1 MANKF
6 LVQGI
11 YDTEISNVMGSPEKW
26 KDVLALAGQLY
37 RYEFDNIILVYAQ
50 RPHATLIADYDTW
63 KKVDRYVKRGS
74 KGIAIFPSRALN
86 PRMRYVFDI
95 SDTGGK
101 NVKLTWSLEGNG
113 LNDYLDYLEKNGQIS
128 DYDHSDRKQQL
139 NLLKD
144 FTESRI
150 SVIIEEEFGEKMTEL
165 MQLSGSVIKE
175 FSEKREGLQQFDME
189 GLVKTSI
196 LYAVGTRCGF
206 DLSMQEQDFGQI
218 GNITDEEM
226 IYRLGS
232 LVCDVSCSVLRE
244 FNHNIRTIERE
255 RRNAYGRT
263 NDLQR
268 SGRDSVSGDPV
279 AGESGRGTEG
289 TGQVRKNGNEVSE
302 GERAGQVQDPHAIRE
317 TGTEDERSGRG
328 SEYASGSVDGE
339 LSEKAQAAR
348 SEFDHGN
355 VEVER
360 TGEDGGGGSSPSP
373 DRAEIPLEED
383 EELNR
388 ELDELNSLGKTEE
401 VSQYVQA
408 SFFDAD
414 YGLELSPSLPMHTV
428 KKSGNTFEYNGQK
441 YTYIAPKKEPV
452 VPEEYVKQTVLR
464 GTGFVEGK
472 TRVCKIFET
481 EIDAATRAK
490 LIKKEYGQGGAGWPL
505 DGYGLHGYDTF
516 HGQGIRFQWRDAE
529 GEKEGY
535 VSWKNI
541 ENTIAA
547 LILTGEY
554 QPDQKRLVEQSFD
567 EGQEVEEVIEGT
579 YREIEEEELDD
590 YAIPDEPDGYARNR
604 LTEDELVTIAEYGD
618 EIEAEYDIDETPH
631 PIPLSVETD
640 HNKKLNYHYNLWE
653 LEKGGAK
660 TRYQWNVDAIRLL
673 KQIESEGRLA
683 TAVEQKILSKYVGW
697 GGLSQAFYENNTG
710 WEKEYKELKSIL
722 TEEEYTDARATVNN
736 AFYTAPEVAMCI
748 NQALVKFGFRG
759 GNVLEPSMGIGNFFG
774 CIPTPMQKSNLY
786 GVEIDSISGRIAK
799 QLYQNAK
806 ISITGFENT
815 DYPDNFFDVVIGN
828 VPFGD
833 YKLHDPKYNKYNFRI
848 HDYFLAKSLDVVRP
862 GGMVAVITTKGT
874 LDKSNPAIRKY
885 LAERAELVGAI
896 RLPNTAFKDNAGTE
910 VTADILFLQKRER
923 KVEIEPEWVHLGYT
937 DNGIAVNSY
946 FVEHPEMILGRM
958 EYDTRIFGRDSRYT
972 VCVNDDE
979 NFNLYEAVTQAVSH
993 IEAQMTDF
1001 ESVLEE
1007 EEHDEEVI
1015 PADPDVRN
1023 FTYTFFDGK
1032 LYFRENS
1039 VMARKSVSQTAEERI
1054 RRLDEIRQIT
1064 RELIN
1069 IQLEGS
1075 TEEEIADKQR
1085 LLNEKY
1091 DQFVKQ
1097 YGYITGKA
1105 NRTAFRD
1112 DSDYPLLCSLEEVNE
1127 EV

>member
-128 DYDHSDRKQQL
+128 DYDHNDRKQQL

-189 GLVKTSI
+189 GLVKASI

-268 SGRDSVSGDPV
+268 GGRDSVSGDSV
-279 AGESGRGTEG
+279 AEESGRGAEG
-289 TGQVRKNGNEVSE
+289 TGQVRKDGNEVSE
-302 GERAGQVQDPHAIRE
+302 GERAGQVQDPHAIRK
-317 TGTEDERSGRG
+317 TGTENERSGRG

-339 LSEKAQAAR
+339 LSEKAQAAK

-355 VEVER
+355 VEIER

-373 DRAEIPLEED
+373 DRAEISLEAD

-388 ELDELNSLGKTEE
+388 ELDELNSLGKSEE

-505 DGYGLHGYDTF
+505 DG
-516 HGQGIRFQWRDAE
+516 
-529 GEKEGY
+529 
-535 VSWKNI
+535 
-541 ENTIAA
+541 
-547 LILTGEY
+547 
-554 QPDQKRLVEQSFD
+554 
-567 EGQEVEEVIEGT
+567 
-579 YREIEEEELDD
+579 
-590 YAIPDEPDGYARNR
+590 
-604 LTEDELVTIAEYGD
+604 
-618 EIEAEYDIDETPH
+618 
-631 PIPLSVETD
+631 
-640 HNKKLNYHYNLWE
+640 
-653 LEKGGAK
+653 
-660 TRYQWNVDAIRLL
+660 
-673 KQIESEGRLA
+673 
-683 TAVEQKILSKYVGW
+683 
-697 GGLSQAFYENNTG
+697 
-710 WEKEYKELKSIL
+710 
-722 TEEEYTDARATVNN
+722 
-736 AFYTAPEVAMCI
+736 
-748 NQALVKFGFRG
+748 
-759 GNVLEPSMGIGNFFG
+759 
-774 CIPTPMQKSNLY
+774 
-786 GVEIDSISGRIAK
+786 
-799 QLYQNAK
+799 
-806 ISITGFENT
+806 
-815 DYPDNFFDVVIGN
+815 
-828 VPFGD
+828 
-833 YKLHDPKYNKYNFRI
+833 
-848 HDYFLAKSLDVVRP
+848 
-862 GGMVAVITTKGT
+862 
-874 LDKSNPAIRKY
+874 
-885 LAERAELVGAI
+885 
-896 RLPNTAFKDNAGTE
+896 
-910 VTADILFLQKRER
+910 
-923 KVEIEPEWVHLGYT
+923 
-937 DNGIAVNSY
+937 
-946 FVEHPEMILGRM
+946 
-958 EYDTRIFGRDSRYT
+958 
-972 VCVNDDE
+972 
-979 NFNLYEAVTQAVSH
+979 
-993 IEAQMTDF
+993 
-1001 ESVLEE
+1001 
-1007 EEHDEEVI
+1007 
-1015 PADPDVRN
+1015 
-1023 FTYTFFDGK
+1023 
-1032 LYFRENS
+1032 
-1039 VMARKSVSQTAEERI
+1039 
-1054 RRLDEIRQIT
+1054 
-1064 RELIN
+1064 
-1069 IQLEGS
+1069 
-1075 TEEEIADKQR
+1075 
-1085 LLNEKY
+1085 
-1091 DQFVKQ
+1091 
-1097 YGYITGKA
+1097 
-1105 NRTAFRD
+1105 
-1112 DSDYPLLCSLEEVNE
+1112 
-1127 EV
+1127 